1 MPIPDSF
8 IDQLIERSDIV
19 DVISSYVQLNK
30 KGGSHMGLCP
40 FHNEKTPS
48 FSVSAD
54 RQVYHCF
61 GCGVGGGVINF
72 IMSIENLS
80 YPDAI
85 HFLASRAGMT
95 VPEDGRDDEL
105 PKLRRRMLELNKE
118 AARWFHQ
125 NLNSD
130 IGKKASEY
138 LEKRKISQK
147 LAVRFGLGA
156 APEGWD
162 SLIRAMKDKGFE
174 KDELVRGGLAV
185 NREGKIYDKFRDR
198 LMFPVIDMRGDV
210 IAFGGRAI
218 GDAEPKYLNSPETLV
233 FSKRRSLYGIN
244 LAKNTKRGNIILCEG
259 NVDVVTLHQAG
270 FDNAVASMGTALT
283 TEQTRLISRF
293 SKEIII
299 CYDNDSAGIKATER
313 ALEILKNSEFT
324 VKVLKLPNRIVDGK
338 ALKCDA
344 DDFIKLYGAEAFD
357 KLLKGS
363 DSGMEYRLLSLQAE
377 FDLSKDEDKVEFLKR
392 AGDTIAQ
399 LSSPVER
406 EVYAA
411 RAAEAAGIST
421 QAMSDEVRRAADR
434 KRREDKKKW
443 EQETKRPERT
453 AQPKVRSLKYENIK
467 SALAEEGVIRLLLLD
482 PSLINACTL
491 TQEEF
496 TSNFLG
502 RLFADIRSRYAEN
515 RSLLPPALAAA
526 LNEEEASLL
535 TEILEKPEAV
545 NEGKRALNDYT
556 GVIRTERLINSSDL
570 AEIARKMKEK
580 KGGIG

>member
-1 MPIPDSF
+1 LPIPESF
-8 IDQLIERSDIV
+8 IDRLIERSDIV
-19 DVISSYVQLNK
+19 DVVSSYVQLSK

-40 FHNEKTPS
+40 FHNEKTAS
-48 FSVSAD
+48 FSVSAE

-61 GCGVGGGVINF
+61 GCGAGGGVINF

-85 HFLASRAGMT
+85 HFLANRAGMT
-95 VPEDGRDDEL
+95 VPEEGRDEEL
-105 PKLRRRMLELNKE
+105 PKLRRRMLELNRE

-130 IGKKASEY
+130 SGKKAADY
-138 LEKRKISQK
+138 LEKRKISQRT
-147 LAVRFGLGA
+147 AVRFGLGA

-162 SLIRAMKDKGFE
+162 GLIRAMKDRGFE
-174 KDELVRGGLAV
+174 KDELVRAGLAV
-185 NREGKIYDKFRDR
+185 NREGRVYDKFRDR

-218 GDAEPKYLNSPETLV
+218 GEAEPKYLNSPETLV
-233 FSKRRSLYGIN
+233 YSKRRSLYGIN
-244 LAKNTKRGNIILCEG
+244 LAKNSKRGNIILCEG

-299 CYDNDSAGIKATER
+299 CYDNDPAGLKATER

-344 DDFIKLYGAEAFD
+344 DDFIKLYGAEAFE

-377 FDLSKDEDKVEFLKR
+377 FDLSRDEDRVEFLKR

-411 RAAEAAGIST
+411 RAAEAAGISA

-434 KRREDKKKW
+434 KRREDRKKW
-443 EQETKRPERT
+443 EQETKRPERS
-453 AQPKVRSLKYENIK
+453 AQPKVRSLKYENIR

-482 PSLINACTL
+482 PSLINVCTL

-496 TSNFLG
+496 TSAFLG
-502 RLFADIRSRYAEN
+502 RLYADIRSRYAEN
-515 RSLLPPALAAA
+515 RSLLPPAIAAA

-535 TEILEKPEAV
+535 TEILDKPEAI
-545 NEGKRALNDYT
+545 NDGKRALNDYT